1 MAYNKELAKQQGI
14 SQEAC
19 IAIDVLHKMREQIVS
34 RPSMFF
40 ESTEEAVEA
49 LHGIAFALQWLW
61 GFPLNKKMH
70 KDVFDFEFKQLWVGR
85 KFKCSTTGEIFT
97 IPDDVKE
104 CDFFS
109 FGEAFVDVGRLG
121 AYCRLSGCVSV
132 GEKIESH

>member
-1 MAYNKELAKQQGI
+1 MAHNRELAKKQGI

-19 IAIDVLHKMREQIVS
+19 IAIDEMHKMREQIMA

-70 KDVFDFEFKQLWVGR
+70 KDVEDFEFQQAWAGK
-85 KFKCSTTGEIFT
+85 KYKCVKTGEVFT
-97 IPDDVKE
+97 IPADVKE

-109 FGEAFVDVGRLG
+109 FGDASVDVGRLG
-121 AYCRLSGCVSV
+121 AYHRLSGCEEVL
-132 GEKIESH
+132 

>member
-1 MAYNKELAKQQGI
+1 MAHNKELAKRQGL
-14 SQEAC
+14 SEEAC
-19 IAIDVLHKMREQIVS
+19 IAIDELHKMREQIMA

-70 KDVFDFEFKQLWVGR
+70 KDVFDFEFKQLWAG
-85 KFKCSTTGEIFT
+85 KKYKCTKTGEVFT

-109 FGEAFVDVGRLG
+109 FGEAFVDVGRRG
-121 AYCRLSGCVSV
+121 SYCRMSNCISV
-132 GEKIESH
+132 ED